1 MTEQSDRNESNAY
14 FSEESV
20 LKNHINEVHLNKKSY
35 KCKKCKK
42 TFSKKHF
49 LKTHIKSNHP
59 KSKPS
64 KINDIT
70 LIQNEILGR
79 IWKEHKK

>member
-1 MTEQSDRNESNAY
+1 MTEQSDPNESNTY
-14 FSEESV
+14 FSEESI
-20 LKNHINEVHLNKKSY
+20 LNNHINEVHLYKKSY

-49 LKTHIKSNHP
+49 LKTHINSNHP
-59 KSKPS
+59 KSKLS
-64 KINDIT
+64 EINNIT